1 MQKHLSAAH
10 DALASAIRAEE
21 SRAAVIKSEDEE
33 GDREALEGCRE
44 ALLEATGHLEIA
56 TELAR
61 ALEVTRRGP
70 GSRNSV
76 PSLLVQWGE
85 ALARLIAHEVE
96 SEASAHSVIQLCDE
110 AGSKFDQAAHAGYGL
125 DAMIRHARLREAVC
139 VWLLKKSDA
148 AHVPDCNRLLRRC
161 DEVRSFLASS
171 SPRLSSVDVVCSG
184 SFCAQLLDAI
194 TTAAP
199 VAAAFSITLQRLR
212 ADALCARAQLCLMH
226 NNADDASE
234 AFDAAFAAFGA
245 CAGQARDE
253 NELLGAGSCL
263 AARAELRVYYSASA
277 CSTEWQRN
285 MLQLAAA
292 DFSDALSLRV
302 RHLREASEADPLDQ
316 ALAVLVR
323 RLAYVAARLG
333 DEISASHWARVER
346 AVVNGAASEA
356 RSASQARTYGVF
368 FVT

>member
-171 SPRLSSVDVVCSG
+171 SPRS
-184 SFCAQLLDAI
+184 
-194 TTAAP
+194 
-199 VAAAFSITLQRLR
+199 
-212 ADALCARAQLCLMH
+212 
-226 NNADDASE
+226 
-234 AFDAAFAAFGA
+234 
-245 CAGQARDE
+245 
-253 NELLGAGSCL
+253 
-263 AARAELRVYYSASA
+263 
-277 CSTEWQRN
+277 
-285 MLQLAAA
+285 
-292 DFSDALSLRV
+292 
-302 RHLREASEADPLDQ
+302 
-316 ALAVLVR
+316 VLVR
-323 RLAYVAARLG
+323 SKHIFKHMYLSKILVPNYIFPR
-333 DEISASHWARVER
+333 
-346 AVVNGAASEA
+346 
-356 RSASQARTYGVF
+356 
-368 FVT
+368 